1 MVYGMSKE
9 KKLTLKQ
16 QRFADEYIRLGDA
29 TKAARNAG
37 YSDKTARFVG
47 AENLTKPNVKS
58 YIDKRLEE
66 LQSKAV
72 ADQREVMEYLTAV
85 MRGEQSDEE
94 LILVPNGDFV
104 SEVERHERRSDT
116 TQRTKAAELL
126 GKRYAMWTDKQITD
140 TTERITIVN
149 DLDE

>member
-1 MVYGMSKE
+1 MVDEMT
-9 KKLTLKQ
+9 KLTLRQ
-16 QRFADEYIRLGDA
+16 QRFADEYIIHGNIER
-29 TKAARNAG
+29 AALNAG
-37 YSDKTARFVG
+37 YSERYARGNAHKLV
-47 AENLTKPNVKS
+47 ANVSIKS

-94 LILVPNGDFV
+94 LILVPNGDFM

-140 TTERITIVN
+140 TTERVTIVN

>member
-1 MVYGMSKE
+1 MVDEMT
-9 KKLTLKQ
+9 KLTLRQ
-16 QRFADEYIRLGDA
+16 QRFADEYIIHGNIER
-29 TKAARNAG
+29 AALNAG
-37 YSDKTARFVG
+37 YSERYARGNAHKLV
-47 AENLTKPNVKS
+47 ANVSIKS

-94 LILVPNGDFV
+94 LILVPNSDFV

>member
-1 MVYGMSKE
+1 MVDEMSKM
-9 KKLTLKQ
+9 TLKQ

-94 LILVPNGDFV
+94 LILVPNGDFI
-104 SEVERHERRSDT
+104 SEVERHEKRSDT

-126 GKRYAMWTDKQITD
+126 GKRYAMWTDKQVTD